1 MVRFAIFLFYFF
13 YSLISFSQKQLEDYY
28 LQRNLKQE
36 GEQYQFQILDEDKK
50 GVWFHRKDKFYF
62 WYKAQH
68 VISTQGGSSGL
79 LLNGNF
85 ESFYEKKQLSK
96 KGKFRKGLKSGEW
109 LYWRKDGTLR
119 ITETWSNG
127 EMKIRTLYDQTGTE
141 KEKITFKGK
150 GFYKETND
158 TVVNSKRNGKKQT
171 IIIKDSQGQ
180 VVRVEQKKNGQ
191 LHGKVKSYSNGELT
205 ESEEYKDGVL
215 MVKEDEDDTKIRN
228 QDKKTKK
235 SLKDI
240 FKRKDKKEDPI
251 KSKEPQK
258 NEKEVKPKKKRKK
271 DKSAE

>member
-1 MVRFAIFLFYFF
+1 MKAFIIFV
-13 YSLISFSQKQLEDYY
+13 YSLVFSISFSQKQLEDYY

-127 EMKIRTLYDQTGTE
+127 EMKIRTLYDQIGTE